1 MTDEKIVQPRNGRFQ
16 HFQISDNEIEKRL
29 RAVVSITTTIP
40 EHAETAEILGTNR
53 SGNGVFINQMGLIVT
68 VGYLIAEAEQIW
80 VSTANGETVLADTI
94 VYDYESGLA
103 LLKPLKKI
111 SIPTISV
118 SDSSKEISAGDSEF
132 MLAGFGGIDQS
143 VIVDIE
149 SCDSFTGYWEYVLN
163 RAFYTTPAHPSWGGA
178 ALLNKKGELIGVGS
192 LYLENAP
199 NSKSEFSGN
208 LCIPIDPLWSFFSEI
223 KNTGGIKD
231 NNRPYLGFFV
241 SVVNEQFVVL
251 GLYKSSPAALA
262 GICTGDIIKSING
275 VVPKTLD
282 QLFKEIWRAGP
293 AGSVIPIEIERGD
306 KHTIIDVVSA
316 SRKAIW
322 INPTLH

>member
-1 MTDEKIVQPRNGRFQ
+1 M
-16 HFQISDNEIEKRL
+16 
-29 RAVVSITTTIP
+29 
-40 EHAETAEILGTNR
+40 
-53 SGNGVFINQMGLIVT
+53 
-68 VGYLIAEAEQIW
+68 
-80 VSTANGETVLADTI
+80 
-94 VYDYESGLA
+94 
-103 LLKPLKKI
+103 
-111 SIPTISV
+111 
-118 SDSSKEISAGDSEF
+118 
-132 MLAGFGGIDQS
+132 
-143 VIVDIE
+143 
-149 SCDSFTGYWEYVLN
+149 LN

-275 VVPKTLD
+275 VTPKTLD